1 MIPLI
6 RTILNPAGYHGHG
19 RRPPFFEGWYF
30 KLVDATEIHRY
41 AVIPGVFL
49 SDDPERQH
57 AFVQV
62 LDGRTGESTYHR
74 YRYRDF
80 WAAENGFE
88 IRIGGNRFTAECIA
102 LEVERPDLTL
112 MGTVRFR
119 SINPWP
125 VRWVSPGIMG
135 PFAWLPLLQTYHG
148 VVSLDHVTEGQLT
161 INQMSVDFTGGRGYI
176 EKDWGRAFPSA
187 YIWFQTN
194 HFQEPGTSLTAS
206 VATIPLP
213 GWSFRGHILGL
224 WYLGTLYR
232 FATYTGARVE
242 KLTVGDRTVTW
253 VVRDRTLRLEMQA
266 TRAEGGL
273 LHAPTTVEMGRRISE
288 TLDAA
293 VEARLVRLQ
302 GGERVIFHGTGLYA
316 GLEVVGD
323 VGELVTSEVA
333 V

>member
-1 MIPLI
+1 M
-6 RTILNPAGYHGHG
+6 NPAGYHGHR
-19 RRPPFFEGWYF
+19 RRPPFFEGWYY
-30 KLVDATEIHRY
+30 KLIDTTERQRY

-49 SDDPERQH
+49 SDDPGRQH

-74 YRYRDF
+74 YHYRDF
-80 WAAENGFE
+80 WAAESGFE
-88 IRIGGNRFTAECIA
+88 IRIGGNRFTAECMDLDI
-102 LEVERPDLTL
+102 VRPKLVL
-112 MGTVRFR
+112 AGTVRFR

-125 VRWVSPGIMG
+125 VTCVAPGIMG

-148 VVSLDHVTEGQLT
+148 VVSLDHAIEGGLT
-161 INQMSVDFTGGRGYI
+161 INHMPIDFTGGRGYI

-194 HFQEPGTSLTAS
+194 HFTEPGTSLTAS
-206 VATIPLP
+206 IATIPLP

-224 WYLGTLYR
+224 WHLGTLHR
-232 FATYTGARVE
+232 FATYTGARIE
-242 KLTVGDRTVTW
+242 KLAVSDRTITW
-253 VVRDRTLRLEMQA
+253 VVRGGIQRLEMQA

-288 TLDAA
+288 TLDATIE
-293 VEARLVRLQ
+293 VRLVRLQ
-302 GGERVIFHGTGLYA
+302 GRERVVFHGTGHYA

-323 VGELVTSEVA
+323 LSELVAGGVPA
-333 V
+333 